1 MISYLIGQ
9 PIIEKDFLT
18 VLCGQVGYAV
28 KVTTAVLAEAAGQT
42 EIRLH
47 IYTHVKEE
55 ALELYGFSTSADRE
69 MFLLLIS
76 VSGVGPKTAI
86 HILNS
91 GSNQIVEAVQ
101 QANVSFFSTT
111 PRVGK
116 KLAQKIIID
125 LRSKL
130 GSMKELD
137 LAPLSPQRQEVSMAL
152 QTLGFEEQAIV
163 EAVKQVDV
171 EAVSSG
177 EAVKQAIKIISG
189 VFKNKK

>member
-1 MISYLIGQ
+1 MISLLIGQ

-28 KVTTAVLAEAAGQT
+28 KVTTAVMAEAARQS
-42 EIRLH
+42 EVKLH

-55 ALELYGFSTSADRE
+55 ALELYGFSTTSDRE

-76 VSGVGPKTAI
+76 VSGVGPKTAM
-86 HILNS
+86 HILDS
-91 GSNQIVEAVQ
+91 GASQIVEAVQ
-101 QANVSFFSTT
+101 QANVSFFSAT

-125 LRSKL
+125 LRTKL

-137 LAPLSPQRQEVSMAL
+137 LKPLSPERQEVTLAL
-152 QTLGFEEQAIV
+152 QTLGFDEQAIV
-163 EAVKQVDV
+163 EAVKLVDV
-171 EAVSSG
+171 EALTSG
-177 EAVKQAIKIISG
+177 EAVKQAIKLIS
-189 VFKNKK
+189 KR